1 VGREVKEEEEEEE
14 EGMCE
19 MRGFVVRVLRG
30 KCVCCE
36 RVSVVVIEM

>member
-1 VGREVKEEEEEEE
+1 VGREVKEGE
-14 EGMCE
+14 EGVCE
-19 MRGFVVRVLRG
+19 MRGFVRVLRG